1 MKAQGRI
8 NYKYFFFFISLSSG
22 ASRVAQTVKNPPA
35 VQETQVRY
43 LDREDALGEGK
54 ATHYSILAWSIPW
67 TEEPGGLPSMGS
79 PNAHG

>member
-35 VQETQVRY
+35 VQETQVRS

-54 ATHYSILAWSIPW
+54 ATLGPW
-67 TEEPGGLPSMGS
+67 GHRMHTAERLTLLGLVFVSYD
-79 PNAHG
+79 